1 MDISKGDKVMLK
13 SQFSAGL
20 QKFYKVIRVSGDFV
34 TIEIEPEKKCGCKK
48 DQGLSELSVSLPLPA
63 SKNSCRSWEQVH

>member
-1 MDISKGDKVMLK
+1 MDISNGDKVMLK

-48 DQGLSELSVSLPLPA
+48 DKGLSELSVRKSEVIKP
-63 SKNSCRSWEQVH
+63 S